1 MKLKEKKA
9 LLDYLL
15 PFVTENKRDKMLAVI
30 KDRTQHITVVLEDI
44 LQPHNA
50 SAVIRSCEIF
60 GLQDLHVVQEKN
72 KFLVTNGI
80 AMGAS
85 KWIDMQQ
92 YNEIDACI
100 QTLKDDGYR
109 IVATTPHTD
118 ACLLPDLPVDK
129 KLALVF
135 GTEGSGISSRV
146 MEQADEFVK
155 IPMFGFTQSFNVSVS
170 VALCLY
176 DTVMRLHN
184 SSINWQLNET
194 QKIDTLLL
202 WARKVLRNADALEKT
217 FFDQQ
222 SSK

>member
-1 MKLKEKKA
+1 
-9 LLDYLL
+9 
-15 PFVTENKRDKMLAVI
+15 MLEVI
-30 KDRTQHITVVLEDI
+30 KDRTQYVTVILEDI

-72 KFLVTNGI
+72 KFLVTNTI

-92 YNEIDACI
+92 YDQIDACI
-100 QTLKDDGYR
+100 KKLKKDGYR
-109 IVATTPHTD
+109 IVATTPHTK
-118 ACLLPDLPVDK
+118 ACLLPDLSINK

-146 MEQADEFVK
+146 LEQADEFVK

-176 DTVMRLHN
+176 DLIMRLHQ
-184 SSINWQLNET
+184 SSVDWQLNET
-194 QKIDTLLL
+194 QRIDTLLI
-202 WARKVLRNADALEKT
+202 WVRKVLRNADALEKT
-217 FFDQQ
+217 FVNQQ
-222 SSK
+222 KD